1 MEVTEVAKV
10 YLEHNPFSGCTK
22 CEINGKDVSKKDDFL
37 RCWGDPDKSFLQD
50 WVGDFFQKLHNVEN
64 DDEYEVEFF
73 GLPSDYRDLENVKD
87 KFCEENSGIKI
98 NLVQKDVNVKSSEE
112 RVRQLRAL
120 FDEMQKN
127 SPYEELKTKELK
139 ENFSNALGDEEEIGV
154 VATMSSGKSTLLNA
168 ILHQDLLPAR
178 NAATTAVVAK
188 IYNDKTKHEFRV
200 SAYNKNGKFICNDKV
215 ASPKILDELNSNS
228 DVSDLRLFGNIP
240 NIKEYGLRVVLS
252 DTPGP
257 NNSANET
264 HKQHTYKLIGKIYK
278 PMILYVLNATQLQVN
293 DDKNLLS
300 DIAQEMKKSGI
311 QSKDR
316 FIFVLNRVDAL
327 DTQKGENAYTAVKTL
342 REYLKNFGIDNP
354 KIFPISA
361 YLSRIVRLKKD
372 SNSSLSD
379 DENDFLDTKGRRFI
393 QNEERHLYQFAPL
406 SNEGRKTLDTLIKA
420 AKDKND
426 NLTFT
431 DICSGV
437 PALEI
442 AINEYVEKYAIRQ
455 KIKLSISTFKNFIE
469 AKAIKA
475 KSINNI
481 SKNEKNRDEVIKTLE
496 LIEQKLED
504 GHRAKAIEQNINK
517 FNFTKSA
524 NKFLDK
530 ERKDLSEIIGE
541 LSSAGDDMEETEAK
555 LYLNTVKDQLEHF
568 RMKFIAQVD
577 ENINLGLLKDI
588 EEMYKEYKNYANSII
603 LESSNFG
610 NAFLNE
616 ISIESIV
623 DLNLDINNI
632 FESLKK
638 TIKEEQTYSTG
649 NKDKAWYK
657 PWTWKDDI
665 YKVYT
670 ITTEKE
676 IFNPEIFANEVLQD
690 IYKNFS
696 ADIDGVKNTI
706 SENSRVFKDR
716 FIEDIKKLKKAIK
729 INTNKQINLLKNK
742 DKLEEAVTLE
752 NKNIKWL
759 DDFNCKLDHILE
771 I

>member
-1 MEVTEVAKV
+1 M
-10 YLEHNPFSGCTK
+10 
-22 CEINGKDVSKKDDFL
+22 
-37 RCWGDPDKSFLQD
+37 
-50 WVGDFFQKLHNVEN
+50 
-64 DDEYEVEFF
+64 
-73 GLPSDYRDLENVKD
+73 
-87 KFCEENSGIKI
+87 
-98 NLVQKDVNVKSSEE
+98 
-112 RVRQLRAL
+112 
-120 FDEMQKN
+120 
-127 SPYEELKTKELK
+127 
-139 ENFSNALGDEEEIGV
+139 
-154 VATMSSGKSTLLNA
+154 
-168 ILHQDLLPAR
+168 
-178 NAATTAVVAK
+178 
-188 IYNDKTKHEFRV
+188 
-200 SAYNKNGKFICNDKV
+200 
-215 ASPKILDELNSNS
+215 
-228 DVSDLRLFGNIP
+228 
-240 NIKEYGLRVVLS
+240 VLS

-278 PMILYVLNATQLQVN
+278 PMIFYVLNATQLQVN

-372 SNSSLSD
+372 SNFSLSD

-406 SNEGRKTLDTLIKA
+406 SNEGRKILDTLIKA

-426 NLTFT
+426 NLTFA

-455 KIKLSISTFKNFIE
+455 KIKLSINTFKNFIE

-475 KSINNI
+475 KSIKNI

-496 LIEQKLED
+496 FIEQKLED

-530 ERKDLSEIIGE
+530 ERKDFSKIIGE
-541 LSSAGDDMEETEAK
+541 LSSAGNDMEETEAK
-555 LYLNTVKDQLEHF
+555 LYLNAVKDQLEHF
-568 RMKFIAQVD
+568 RTKFIAQIND
-577 ENINLGLLKDI
+577 NINLGLLKDI
-588 EEMYKEYKNYANSII
+588 DEMYEEYKNYANSII
-603 LESSNFG
+603 SESSNFG
-610 NAFLNE
+610 KAFVNE
-616 ISIESIV
+616 ISVESIV
-623 DLNLDINNI
+623 DINLDINNT
-632 FESLKK
+632 FVSLKK
-638 TIKEEQTYSTG
+638 TIKEEHTYHTG
-649 NKDKAWYK
+649 NKNKSLFK
-657 PWTWKDDI
+657 PWTWFDDE
-665 YKVYT
+665 YKIHTY
-670 ITTEKE
+670 TTEKDT
-676 IFNPEIFANEVLQD
+676 FNPEIFADEVLQD

-706 SENSRVFKDR
+706 SESAKIFKDK
-716 FIEDIKKLKKAIK
+716 FLDDIKKLKKAIRN
-729 INTNKQINLLKNK
+729 NTRKQIHLLKNK